1 MDPDIV
7 LLDISMPG
15 TDGIEVCRRLRANP
29 ETDHIPIILV
39 TSQRRREVRLEGIAA
54 GARDFLTK
62 PVDAA
67 DFRVRIRNAAHMK
80 SMYDESEARYQR
92 IAELE
97 RHRDAL
103 VQMVVHDLKGP
114 LTAIQG
120 NLSLMEMI
128 LGDGTPDPELASSL
142 ESALDGADS
151 MNRMIRSILDVS
163 RMESRTVD
171 LKMGEIDLRTLL
183 EGAQDSLGPAGARVT
198 LEGPIPSDPL
208 TFQGDPEVLE
218 RTVVNLLRNALD
230 YSPDDQPVAVS
241 YSHVRDG
248 VRFSV
253 RDRGP
258 GIPEEFRERIFEKFG
273 QVGGGKRVRKG
284 SVGLGLAFCKLAV
297 EAHGGRIGV
306 ESREGAGS
314 EFWIELGLE
323 PPAP

>member
-1 MDPDIV
+1 
-7 LLDISMPG
+7 
-15 TDGIEVCRRLRANP
+15 
-29 ETDHIPIILV
+29 
-39 TSQRRREVRLEGIAA
+39 VRLEGIAA

-62 PVDAA
+62 PVDVA
-67 DFRVRIRNAAHMK
+67 DFRVRVRNAAHMK
-80 SMYDESEARYQR
+80 SLYDESEGRYQR
-92 IAELE
+92 ISELE
-97 RHRDAL
+97 GHRDAL

-128 LGDGTPDPELASSL
+128 LGDSDADPELRETL
-142 ESALDGADS
+142 EHAMDGATS

-163 RMESRTVD
+163 RMESGTVD

-183 EGAQDSLGPAGARVT
+183 EGAQDSLGPVGARVT
-198 LEGPIPSDPL
+198 LEAPIPSAPL
-208 TFQGDPEVLE
+208 TFQGDPEVLQ

-241 YSHVRDG
+241 YSQVPGG

-253 RDRGP
+253 QDRGP

-273 QVGGGKRVRKG
+273 QVGGGRRVRKG

-306 ESREGAGS
+306 ESEEDSGS
-314 EFWIELGLE
+314 EFWVELPLAL
-323 PPAP
+323 PQK